1 MLTKISSLEAIHLAS
16 DNIKKIKNF
25 DVIHDNMNGY
35 LLIKYKNKSYLLN
48 YYNNKIYLYNRIQ
61 VHFNGITISKQIDSF
76 DQNNYLIA
84 NNLRLYVLSLC
95 NLSAWSRIEKT
106 CFSYSH
112 YMLLKQNYNK
122 DMKQSEIS
130 DDNYRVQRSNY
141 TLEALN
147 NKINT
152 ILGIG
157 GEYYLYFPF
166 IQANNYIGIS
176 NHQCI
181 IDDAQYNNHYSKNYL
196 VNYDNIFTY
205 PQIDRAEI
213 IILNVYN
220 IHTNIIKYIKSIKFD
235 KLIII
240 SCNLPD
246 KKLLLLKNNFTIQK
260 IKYFHNFDNLIR
272 IINILAN
279 KN

>member
-1 MLTKISSLEAIHLAS
+1 MLTKISSYESKHLS
-16 DNIKKIKNF
+16 TNNIKLIKNF
-25 DVIHDNMNGY
+25 DVIQDNMHGY
-35 LLIKYKNKSYLLN
+35 ILVNYKNKSYLLN
-48 YYNNKIYLYNRIQ
+48 YYNNKKYLYNRIQ
-61 VHFNGITISKQIDSF
+61 IHFNGITISKTIESF

-84 NNLRLYVLSLC
+84 NKLRLYVLSLC
-95 NLSAWSRIEKT
+95 NLSAWTRIGKE
-106 CFSYSH
+106 CFSYS
-112 YMLLKQNYNK
+112 YRILLKQNH
-122 DMKQSEIS
+122 
-130 DDNYRVQRSNY
+130 

-246 KKLLLLKNNFTIQK
+246 KKLLLLKK
-260 IKYFHNFDNLIR
+260 IPNEM
-272 IINILAN
+272 
-279 KN
+279 